1 MLHISKGVPGFSLLL
16 QLKDGFAKA
25 ITSII
30 AKVNLPI
37 LIIFTSNLIENL
49 FHMLGLPLQQAFET
63 EQVEILFV

>member
-30 AKVNLPI
+30 AKVKLPI
-37 LIIFTSNLIENL
+37 LTIFTSNLIENL
-49 FHMLGLPLQQAFET
+49 FHMLCLPLQQAVET